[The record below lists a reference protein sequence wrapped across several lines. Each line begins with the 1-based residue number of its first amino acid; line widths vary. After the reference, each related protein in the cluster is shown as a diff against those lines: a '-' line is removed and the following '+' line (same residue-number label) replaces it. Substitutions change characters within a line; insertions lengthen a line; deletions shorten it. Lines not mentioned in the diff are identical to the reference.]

1 MLTVV
6 QGFRAR
12 MQERIREF
20 TYRWWTDRHEDNQ
33 NFFYHVDDKF
43 YEQTLRQEAEELL
56 DIVFSSFFGPAREK
70 MLQWARETS
79 AKRAV
84 QDVPPEEAIERFR
97 MFRRVLQ
104 QFFKEYATEQNL
116 DLMLSLQVAE
126 EMTHNVELAMQN
138 WMACYMELKNSYLN
152 EQKKRFD
159 VERLASIGQMAA
171 GVAHEV
177 RNPLTAT
184 RGFLQLLA
192 EVQPHA
198 FLNIAMEELDRGI
211 DTISSMLDV
220 AKPPVPDAPKSPLLM
235 APLLKHTVDLFHDKQ
250 YKKRVVYEFQDEE
263 CTVWGRRE
271 TLKQA
276 FFNVIKN
283 ALEAMKDLEDPV
295 LTLRHF
301 RRGRTLVIEVQ
312 DNGMGIP
319 AGKLHLLGT
328 PFFSMKDAG
337 NGLGLTMVYRTM
349 HEHFAHVTVESD
361 EGQGVLFRFE
371 FPMEGPLQVL

>member
-1 MLTVV
+1 MLKVV
-6 QGFRAR
+6 QGFRSR
-12 MQERIREF
+12 MQERISEF
-20 TYRWWTDRHEDNQ
+20 TFRWWTDRHEDNQ
-33 NFFYHVDDKF
+33 NFFYHMEDKF

-56 DIVFSSFFGPAREK
+56 DIVFASFYGSAREQ
-70 MLQWARETS
+70 MLEWARETS

-104 QFFKEYATEQNL
+104 EFFLEYAQERQIAL
-116 DLMLSLQVAE
+116 EMSLRIAE
-126 EMTHNVELAMQN
+126 ELTNNVELAMQN
-138 WMACYMELKNSYLN
+138 WMASYMELKNSYLD

-220 AKPPVPDAPKSPLLM
+220 AKPPVPDAPKSPLQM
-235 APLLKHTVDLFHDKQ
+235 SGLLKHTVDLFHDKQ
-250 YKKRVVYEFQDEE
+250 YKKRVQYEFHDED
-263 CTVWGRRE
+263 CLVFGRRE

-283 ALEAMKDLEDPV
+283 ALEAMKDIEDPV
-295 LTLRHF
+295 LTLRHY
-301 RRGRTLVIEVQ
+301 RRGRSLVVEVE
-312 DNGMGIP
+312 DNGTGIP
-319 AGKLHLLGT
+319 AAKLHLLGT
-328 PFFSMKDAG
+328 PFFSMKDNG

-349 HEHFAHVTVESD
+349 HEHFAHVTVRSD
-361 EGQGVLFRFE
+361 QGQGVLFRFE
-371 FPMEGPLQVL
+371 FPLYEGL

>member
-6 QGFRAR
+6 ANFQSR
-12 MQERIREF
+12 MHERIRDF
-20 TYRWWTDRHEDNQ
+20 TYRWWNDRQEENQ
-33 NFFYHVDDKF
+33 NFFYHIDDKF
-43 YEQTLRQEAEELL
+43 YEQVLRAEAEELL
-56 DIVFSSFFGPAREK
+56 DIVFASFFGPSQEK
-70 MLQWARETS
+70 MIAWARETS

-104 QFFKEYATEQNL
+104 EFFREYALEMQVPL
-116 DLMLSLQVAE
+116 EVSLQIAE
-126 EMTHNVELAMQN
+126 ELNHNVELAMQN
-138 WMACYMELKNSYLN
+138 WMESYMGLKNQYLQ

-192 EVQPHA
+192 EVQPHS
-198 FLNIAMEELDRGI
+198 FLDIALEELDRGI
-211 DTISSMLDV
+211 ATISTMLDV
-220 AKPPVPDAPKSPLLM
+220 AKPPAPEAPKSPLSI
-235 APLLKHTVDLFHDKQ
+235 AQLLRHTVDLFHDKQ
-250 YKKRVVYEFQDEE
+250 FRKQVEFEFADEE
-263 CTVWGRRE
+263 CLIDGRRE
-271 TLKQA
+271 MLKQA

-283 ALEAMKDLEDPV
+283 ALEAMKDAPEPL

-301 RRGRTLVIEVQ
+301 LQDQALVVEVQ
-312 DNGMGIP
+312 DNGTGIP
-319 AGKLHLLGT
+319 QEKLHLLGT
-328 PFFSMKDAG
+328 PFFSLKDTG

-349 HEHFAHVTVESD
+349 HEHFAHVSVES
-361 EGQGVLFRFE
+361 EKGRGTLFRFE
-371 FPMEGPLQVL
+371 FPL